1 MTTKRNWDA
10 TQREAAANNNSEKL
24 LAAIQTKLDQR
35 NRDARNGERNWGH
48 AGDANHLQNRLL
60 DLVMSWEL
68 GDDESEADCRER
80 ILSSL

>member
-1 MTTKRNWDA
+1 MSKKNWNA

-24 LAAIQTKLDQR
+24 LAAIAAKIEER
-35 NRDARNGERNWGH
+35 NRAAYNGERNWGH

-68 GDDESEADCRER
+68 GDDESEADCRDR
-80 ILSSL
+80 ILKNL